1 MLVKKTRQWGMR
13 VGVISALVL
22 ATTASVATASVNSR
36 SSAPGKVNIAHAT
49 ALVNQYT
56 GVPTFT
62 APGSAFKAS
71 VAAGK
76 SVFIIPVSSAVPFNV
91 YFGQSLRT
99 ALGLFKVK
107 TTYFSDTGQTSQWVA
122 GINTAIAE
130 KVGAIALIDI
140 DPKLIEPQIA
150 AAKKAGIA
158 VFDAHFLDASHPY
171 AAGYQDLTAWNDAP
185 YRLAGELEAAWAI
198 KATHGKG
205 TFITINSPDIIS
217 ATDVN
222 NGIYAEFKA
231 DCPSCKVITVNVPF
245 NDWSTRMQSALASAL
260 VANPNTS
267 YVLPVW
273 DFMVEYA
280 MPAIVAAGKTKSIH
294 IATYNADPGPLTNL
308 RQNDVVSF
316 DVGESFSW
324 LGYAMADQVL
334 RKLSGVPTLANEE
347 APVRAFWSGNVAA
360 TGNPPKVNV
369 GYGNSFVA
377 GYTKLW
383 GLK

>member
-1 MLVKKTRQWGMR
+1 MRGKKYQLRGIR

-22 ATTASVATASVNSR
+22 ASTASVATASEKSH
-36 SSAPGKVNIAHAT
+36 STGAVNIAHAT
-49 ALVNQYT
+49 SLINENT
-56 GVPTFT
+56 SVPKFV
-62 APGSAFKAS
+62 APGPAFKAS
-71 VAAGK
+71 AAKGK
-76 SVFIIPVSSAVPFNV
+76 KVFIIPVSSAVPFNV
-91 YFGQSLRT
+91 YFGQALT
-99 ALGLFKVK
+99 AALGKFNVK

-122 GINTAIAE
+122 GINTAIAQ
-130 KVGAIALIDI
+130 KVNAIALIDV
-140 DPKLIEPQIA
+140 DPKAIQPQIA

-171 AAGYQDLTAWNDAP
+171 ASGYKNLKAWNSAP
-185 YRLAGELEAAWAI
+185 YRLAGQLEAAWAI
-198 KATHGKG
+198 KQTHGKG
-205 TFITINSPDIIS
+205 TFITINSPDLLS

-222 NGIYAEFKA
+222 LGIYQEFKA
-231 DCPSCKVITVNVPF
+231 DCPACKVITINVPF
-245 NDWSTRMQSALASAL
+245 NDWSTRMQSTLASAL

-267 YVLPVW
+267 YVLPVF

-280 MPAIVAAGKTKSIH
+280 MPAIVAAGKTKTVH

-308 RQNDVVSF
+308 RQNDVVTF

-334 RKLSGVPTLANEE
+334 RSLSGVPTLANEQ
-347 APVRAFWSGNVAA
+347 APVRAFWSGNVAE

-369 GYGNSFVA
+369 GYGNAFVA
-377 GYTKLW
+377 GYAKLW